1 MWFACT
7 GAGSSSKAYRS
18 EQLLQLC
25 TQAAQEEDIPT
36 GQGRF
41 QQALALAQKYNSPTW
56 DLQFQYLHSLML
68 HWQHASSV
76 IVPLVKDLFPALMQ
90 QPYKT
95 VQRSLVQTWPE
106 LQGQRQLHVA
116 FALKL
121 LEKCFQ
127 WVQTGD
133 GPGAEPVL
141 LELQSSMDRL
151 ALLQVCLHCLL
162 LPDIPWL
169 GACCITCDMYTH
181 PAMVFAEQTISSLQ
195 KEAGKHTLNPHQ
207 HRAKAM
213 QVSSKS
219 AVLDATLA

>member
-1 MWFACT
+1 MIRAASHDVACI
-7 GAGSSSKAYRS
+7 GAGSSSEAYRS

-56 DLQFQYLHSLML
+56 ELHFQYLHSLML
-68 HWQHASSV
+68 QWQHASSV
-76 IVPLVKDLFPALMQ
+76 VVPLVKDLFPDLMQ

-95 VQRSLVQTWPE
+95 VQRSMVQTWPE

-127 WVQTGD
+127 WVQTGNS
-133 GPGAEPVL
+133 PGAEPVL
-141 LELQSSMDRL
+141 KELEGSMKRL
-151 ALLQVCLHCLL
+151 ALLQVDSQFVQMDVLTLQL
-162 LPDIPWL
+162 LP
-169 GACCITCDMYTH
+169 TC
-181 PAMVFAEQTISSLQ
+181 S
-195 KEAGKHTLNPHQ
+195 
-207 HRAKAM
+207 
-213 QVSSKS
+213 VSSS
-219 AVLDATLA
+219 CIADFGVGCSSMCSD